1 MVVLG
6 GTAKQT
12 CCVGAVVLGAVPLQN
27 RVNPFGE
34 IVATASR
41 GTMMGNRGGKF
52 HRDDRTLGKRR
63 WATRHWI
70 CCDMYYKNK
79 HHEAM
84 GPYYTSL
91 FFLDEVT
98 ALSAGHRPC
107 FYCRNKDA
115 TRFLSLAH
123 SLGDVAEPRFI
134 GAKSRIS
141 ADTADRIADVQR
153 RTRQQDRPVDGLP
166 DGAMVAVGDVAYAV
180 CGEHLLR
187 WSFDGYIE
195 AVPRDS
201 VPVARPLTPSLYVGI
216 LARGFEPRWHDSAAP
231 YRGMVAM

>member
-1 MVVLG
+1 
-6 GTAKQT
+6 
-12 CCVGAVVLGAVPLQN
+12 VPLQN

-79 HHEAM
+79 QHEAM

-115 TRFLSLAH
+115 TRFLSLAEPLATPMLEPLAQPPADL
-123 SLGDVAEPRFI
+123 SLSRAG
-134 GAKSRIS
+134 RIS

-153 RTRQQDRPVDGLP
+153 RSHQPDRPVDGLP
-166 DGAMVAVGDVAYAV
+166 DGTMVAVGDLAYAV
-180 CGEHLLR
+180 RGGHLLR
-187 WSFDGYIE
+187 WSFDGYVE
-195 AVPRDS
+195 AVPRAS
-201 VPVARPLTPSLYVGI
+201 VPVARPLTPPLYVGI
-216 LARGFEPRWHDSAAP
+216 LARGFEPQWHDSATP
-231 YRGMVAM
+231 YHGMVAM